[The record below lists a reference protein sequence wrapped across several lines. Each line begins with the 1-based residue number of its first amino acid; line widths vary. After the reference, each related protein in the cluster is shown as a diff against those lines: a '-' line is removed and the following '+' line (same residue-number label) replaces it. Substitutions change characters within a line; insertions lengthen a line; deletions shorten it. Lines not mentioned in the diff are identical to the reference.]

1 MKHSFFARWMDLL
14 APRTCL
20 CCGRRLAVGEE
31 DLCTSC
37 NLDLDRTDFALHP
50 YDNDMARTFWGRVP
64 SIEKAC
70 ALMYYHARSRSAD
83 LIYQI
88 KYGHR
93 PELAVRL
100 GERMGRE
107 LSDCGF
113 FEGIDMIVPV
123 PLAKKRERER
133 GYNQCERLAHG
144 LGRVTGLPVATRAV
158 ERTVFQ
164 QTQTRL
170 TDTERLANVEH
181 AFRLVHPEPL
191 CGRHILLLDD
201 VVTTGATMSACAS
214 VLSPVPGLRISLC
227 CVGFVNR
234 KR

>member
-1 MKHSFFARWMDLL
+1 M
-14 APRTCL
+14 
-20 CCGRRLAVGEE
+20 
-31 DLCTSC
+31 
-37 NLDLDRTDFALHP
+37 
-50 YDNDMARTFWGRVP
+50 
-64 SIEKAC
+64 
-70 ALMYYHARSRSAD
+70 
-83 LIYQI
+83 
-88 KYGHR
+88 
-93 PELAVRL
+93 
-100 GERMGRE
+100 
-107 LSDCGF
+107 
-113 FEGIDMIVPV
+113 
-123 PLAKKRERER
+123 
-133 GYNQCERLAHG
+133 
-144 LGRVTGLPVATRAV
+144 
-158 ERTVFQ
+158 FQ

>member
-107 LSDCGF
+107 LSACGF
-113 FEGIDMIVPV
+113 
-123 PLAKKRERER
+123 L
-133 GYNQCERLAHG
+133 
-144 LGRVTGLPVATRAV
+144 
-158 ERTVFQ
+158 RT
-164 QTQTRL
+164 L
-170 TDTERLANVEH
+170 T
-181 AFRLVHPEPL
+181 
-191 CGRHILLLDD
+191 
-201 VVTTGATMSACAS
+201 
-214 VLSPVPGLRISLC
+214 
-227 CVGFVNR
+227 
-234 KR
+234 